1 MKCPACLS
9 EKSKVLDTRGF
20 DTCIRRVRECS
31 NCSKV
36 WTTWELSE
44 SAILVV
50 NSEPANM
57 PVSLPVSAKNP

>member
-31 NCSKV
+31 TCAKV

-44 SAILVV
+44 TAIMIVDP
-50 NSEPANM
+50 EPLK
-57 PVSLPVSAKNP
+57 PYIPTPAKSK